1 MKEDSMLLPQ
11 KKKFQM
17 KMITSLTFD
26 TTTRPWW
33 IEFKKSHLSMT
44 IILSCKIIGLYNI
57 FFRKILYDNNIKLQ
71 NNWTI

>member
-26 TTTRPWW
+26 TTTKP
-33 IEFKKSHLSMT
+33 
-44 IILSCKIIGLYNI
+44 
-57 FFRKILYDNNIKLQ
+57 
-71 NNWTI
+71 